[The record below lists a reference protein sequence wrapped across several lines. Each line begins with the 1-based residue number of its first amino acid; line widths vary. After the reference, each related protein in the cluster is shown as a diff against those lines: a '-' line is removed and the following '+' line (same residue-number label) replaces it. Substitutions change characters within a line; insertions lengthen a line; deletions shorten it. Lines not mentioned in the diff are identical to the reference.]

1 MFVFLGTIDD
11 IADDVDE
18 EVGFNNSSIFTIKRI
33 MPMISIL
40 IIITALLML
49 ITFLSRMFGAMGG
62 HRDYYDEEEERRQRL
77 EKERRKTLEK
87 EVERYRK
94 RSNAEIMKM
103 FAESPIEE
111 KIVKPEPIQTK
122 KPKKEKPKKG
132 LKDKLIG
139 KDEWK

>member
-1 MFVFLGTIDD
+1 MFIFLGTIDD
-11 IADDVDE
+11 IVDDVDE
-18 EVGFNNSSIFTIKRI
+18 EVGFNNSSIFTIKKI
-33 MPMISIL
+33 MPLISIL

-77 EKERRKTLEK
+77 EKERRKTLEN
-87 EVERYRK
+87 ELERYRK

-103 FAESPIEE
+103 FDESPIEK
-111 KIVKPEPIQTK
+111 KIDKPKPIKETK
-122 KPKKEKPKKG
+122 KLKKG
-132 LKDKLIG
+132 LKDRLIG

>member
-40 IIITALLML
+40 IIITAILML

-77 EKERRKTLEK
+77 KELRQK

-103 FAESPIEE
+103 FDIEE
-111 KIVKPEPIQTK
+111 KID
-122 KPKKEKPKKG
+122 KPKPIKETKKPKKG

-139 KDEWK
+139 KDEWR